1 MRIIAL
7 NAHEAS
13 KQILRIVLT
22 SDYHHASYRGNS
34 YGFIYVYFNVERCRF
49 SFEPMQRKNSTE
61 LLKRFKGLDVDDVL
75 KITATK
81 YKFSQIAIGAINHR
95 KLMTHREFFE
105 ITKEHFDWI

>member
-1 MRIIAL
+1 
-7 NAHEAS
+7 
-13 KQILRIVLT
+13 
-22 SDYHHASYRGNS
+22 
-34 YGFIYVYFNVERCRF
+34 
-49 SFEPMQRKNSTE
+49 MQRKNSTE

-105 ITKEHFDWI
+105 ITQKHFDWI